1 MCSLSNTE
9 KNIVLRNRTI
19 VVVKKQ
25 LTTEEKA
32 NILKKLLD
40 DNDPIL
46 YSNEYERINRIKKI
60 FDFFVLECV
69 NDYYFRKPL
78 LLSIIK
84 EKLND
89 AVMQP
94 LFGWEL
100 SSKYMCAI
108 FPKSARIEY
117 ILLRSKKN
125 KILNIKRKNRG
136 CIYVRWVCFYS
147 PTRTFRNVMDFI
159 GSDYHHKL

>member
-69 NDYYFRKPL
+69 NDYYFRKPKL
-78 LLSIIK
+78 LAIIK

-89 AVMQP
+89 GVTQP
-94 LFGWEL
+94 LFGWET

-108 FPKSARIEY
+108 FPRSARVEY
-117 ILLRSKKN
+117 ILLRHKKN
-125 KILNIKRKNRG
+125 EILDIKKKRG
-136 CIYVRWVCFYS
+136 CSYVKWVCWCS
-147 PTRTFRNVMDFI
+147 PIRTFRTIMDFI
-159 GSDYHHKL
+159 GQDYHHKL